1 MMIGDVLLYLVELYN
16 TAFTILSPQLCPS
29 DQKCLK
35 NKLLCVCAC
44 VFKKKEILKL
54 KY

>member
-16 TAFTILSPQLCPS
+16 TAFTILSPQLCSS

-35 NKLLCVCAC
+35 NKLLCLCVCD
-44 VFKKKEILKL
+44 KKKEILKL